1 MLARIASIATALCL
15 LTVALANADPTS
27 PGAAG
32 QPASAATLTPAAQTP
47 APLNIAFD
55 QVDRTLAGTA
65 TPPPITGFADEVQA
79 AIDAQHASG
88 GMNVGMGGPNLG
100 QMAVDMIPVVGTIFS
115 MSQAKKQMEQAKKQ
129 QQAMMDQ
136 LAGAKPPVLT
146 RYAFYNGWTRVET
159 ASSIIITKPDQH
171 QVVFIDVQAKTYRTY
186 DMTAPVQ
193 TEQNTVAGAPTLTGE
208 ATANSMLSIG
218 QADTQTVDSQPVVG
232 YSSEAIVTLTGSSG
246 TCQDGTFRAK
256 KLEYLAQ
263 LPEPVAQSKEVS
275 LDTLALPNGCSAT
288 INRQVSGT
296 PRTERP
302 DVRLPT
308 RYRRARRDCRSTK
321 TGVRQHDRSGRDDA
335 ALPRWRRT
343 AGVARKLP
351 ATFPAREHTPAHR
364 RRCFAL
370 RHPSRLRAR
379 QIESSCRGR
388 LENRPIDER
397 PGYNERPP
405 ARDSTNTH
413 DRRRWGR
420 KPTCRTERATLKV
433 APLIVYLKSVSTA
446 LNSES
451 SSLPVGPITISA

>member
-1 MLARIASIATALCL
+1 MLARIASIAIALCL

-32 QPASAATLTPAAQTP
+32 QPAPAATLTPAAQTP

-186 DMTAPVQ
+186 DTTAPVQ
-193 TEQNTVAGAPTLTGE
+193 TEQSTVAGAPTSNGE

-218 QADTQTVDSQPVVG
+218 QADTQTVDSQQVVG

-263 LPEPVAQSKEVS
+263 LPEPVAQSKEVA

-296 PRTERP
+296 PVPSGQMYVYRLVTV
-302 DVRLPT
+302 VR
-308 RYRRARRDCRSTK
+308 
-321 TGVRQHDRSGRDDA
+321 DA
-335 ALPRWRRT
+335 IAAAQKPESSNTIDPAAMMQRFQGGGGPQALPANYLQLSQRGNIRQLT
-343 AGVARKLP
+343 AADVSLFDIP
-351 ATFPAREHTPAHR
+351 A
-364 RRCFAL
+364 
-370 RHPSRLRAR
+370 
-379 QIESSCRGR
+379 
-388 LENRPIDER
+388 
-397 PGYNERPP
+397 GYTQ
-405 ARDSTNTH
+405 D
-413 DRRRWGR
+413 
-420 KPTCRTERATLKV
+420 K
-433 APLIVYLKSVSTA
+433 
-446 LNSES
+446 
-451 SSLPVGPITISA
+451 